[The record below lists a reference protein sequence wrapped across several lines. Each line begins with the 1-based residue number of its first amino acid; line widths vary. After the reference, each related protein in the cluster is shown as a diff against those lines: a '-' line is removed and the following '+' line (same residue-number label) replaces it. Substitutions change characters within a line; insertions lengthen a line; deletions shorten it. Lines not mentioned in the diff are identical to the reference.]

1 MTERV
6 VGFWSRGHVPQQ
18 ARRSFGYTFVQRPGP
33 GNALGRV
40 KFIFPNKHSVFLHD
54 TPSKALFDRSE
65 RAFSHGCIRVDNP
78 FELAEVLL
86 GPQGWDRARMDAL
99 KATKTVHL
107 SKPLPVLLL
116 YWAAG
121 VGKDGGL
128 RFLNDVYGRDER
140 IARALEAPFEMELP
154 AVR

>member
-1 MTERV
+1 
-6 VGFWSRGHVPQQ
+6 
-18 ARRSFGYTFVQRPGP
+18 VQRAGP

-54 TPSKALFDRSE
+54 TPSKSLFDRSE
-65 RAFSHGCIRVDNP
+65 RAFSHGCIRVERP

-86 GPQGWDRARMDAL
+86 GPEGWDRARMDAL
-99 KATKTVHL
+99 TTTKTVHL

-116 YWAAG
+116 YWTADVA
-121 VGKDGGL
+121 KDGAL

-140 IARALEAPFEMELP
+140 ITRALEEPFEMELP
-154 AVR
+154 AEG